1 MMSIMERDVAG
12 IQGMLFEGWELD
24 CDQAVFD
31 GRTPDLILIYILME
45 EFGKTGAA
53 RSAVKNDFPGVDR
66 KSTRLNSSHGYISY
80 AVFCLKKTFFNDTA
94 TTEIYTLS
102 LHDALP
108 IFDCCGE
115 NRVQEIQAK
124 RPLGAYTGR
133 PLHFIGH
140 LQTNKVKYLVGVV
153 DLIESV
159 DRLELLECIEKQAE
173 KMGVVQNILFEV
185 NIGAEESKSGFTKE
199 EAAALAARM
208 REFPHVALKGLMA
221 IPPVSEFPGE
231 NCRYFAE
238 MRNLF
243 VDIKAKKYDNVS
255 MECLSM
261 GMSDDFTDAI
271 AEGSTMVRIGTAIF
285 GKRNY
290 NT

>member
-1 MMSIMERDVAG
+1 MQVLNEQEVAQNVRAIMQQVRDTALQAGRDPSEVQVMAVTKTVDPVLVNAAIGAG
-12 IQGMLFEGWELD
+12 I
-24 CDQAVFD
+24 
-31 GRTPDLILIYILME
+31 
-45 EFGKTGAA
+45 
-53 RSAVKNDFPGVDR
+53 
-66 KSTRLNSSHGYISY
+66 
-80 AVFCLKKTFFNDTA
+80 
-94 TTEIYTLS
+94 TL
-102 LHDALP
+102 L
-108 IFDCCGE
+108 GE
-115 NRVQEIQAK
+115 NKAQELCAKYDSYHKDGVQI
-124 RPLGAYTGR
+124 
-133 PLHFIGH
+133 HFIGH

-173 KMGVVQNILFEV
+173 KVGVVQNILFEV

>member
-1 MMSIMERDVAG
+1 MDEAQKQAMAEAVARIRENMTTAAKAAGRDPGEVLLCAA
-12 IQGMLFEGWELD
+12 
-24 CDQAVFD
+24 CKT
-31 GRTPDLILIYILME
+31 RTVE
-45 EFGKTGAA
+45 EV
-53 RSAVKNDFPGVDR
+53 RYSAD
-66 KSTRLNSSHGYISY
+66 
-80 AVFCLKKTFFNDTA
+80 
-94 TTEIYTLS
+94 
-102 LHDALP
+102 LP
-108 IFDCCGE
+108 IDLFGE
-115 NRVQEIQAK
+115 NHVQELVEKTDA
-124 RPLGAYTGR
+124 GAYNGK
-133 PLHFIGH
+133 PGHFIGH

-173 KMGVVQNILFEV
+173 KAGVVQNILFEV

>member
-1 MMSIMERDVAG
+1 MAEKTLEEMR
-12 IQGMLFEGWELD
+12 
-24 CDQAVFD
+24 QAVAEI
-31 GRTPDLILIYILME
+31 REKMAA
-45 EFGKTGAA
+45 AA
-53 RSAVKNDFPGVDR
+53 REAGRDPAAVQLCAACKTRTADMVAASA
-66 KSTRLNSSHGYISY
+66 
-80 AVFCLKKTFFNDTA
+80 
-94 TTEIYTLS
+94 
-102 LHDALP
+102 ALP
-108 IFDCCGE
+108 IDVFGE
-115 NRVQEIQAK
+115 NHVQELCANFDA
-124 RPLGAYTGR
+124 GAYCGK
-133 PLHFIGH
+133 PSHFIGH

-173 KMGVVQNILFEV
+173 KVGVVQNILFEV

>member
-1 MMSIMERDVAG
+1 MIPQQQLSAMTENVAQ
-12 IQGMLFEGWELD
+12 IRETMAQ
-24 CDQAVFD
+24 
-31 GRTPDLILIYILME
+31 
-45 EFGKTGAA
+45 AA
-53 RSAVKNDFPGVDR
+53 REAGRDPSEILLCAACKTRTVEEVAASA
-66 KSTRLNSSHGYISY
+66 
-80 AVFCLKKTFFNDTA
+80 
-94 TTEIYTLS
+94 
-102 LHDALP
+102 ALP
-108 IFDCCGE
+108 IDLFGE
-115 NRVQEIQAK
+115 NHVQELVEKTDA
-124 RPLGAYTGR
+124 GAYCGK
-133 PLHFIGH
+133 PGHFIGH

-173 KMGVVQNILFEV
+173 KVGVVQNILFEV

>member
-1 MMSIMERDVAG
+1 MSTIAENIAG
-12 IQGMLFEGWELD
+12 IRAQMAEAAKKAGRDPSEILLCAATKMNDAERVKE
-24 CDQAVFD
+24 AV
-31 GRTPDLILIYILME
+31 
-45 EFGKTGAA
+45 AA
-53 RSAVKNDFPGVDR
+53 GV
-66 KSTRLNSSHGYISY
+66 
-80 AVFCLKKTFFNDTA
+80 
-94 TTEIYTLS
+94 
-102 LHDALP
+102 
-108 IFDCCGE
+108 DCCGE

-124 RPLGAYTGR
+124 RPLGAYTGK

-173 KMGVVQNILFEV
+173 KLGVVQNI
-185 NIGAEESKSGFTKE
+185 
-199 EAAALAARM
+199 
-208 REFPHVALKGLMA
+208 
-221 IPPVSEFPGE
+221 
-231 NCRYFAE
+231 
-238 MRNLF
+238 LF

-261 GMSDDFTDAI
+261 GMSNDFADAI

-290 NT
+290 NI